1 MLPGMLH
8 KEKKVEVPRSFK
20 RVNYS
25 IKAKESSNRS
35 MFSSIHSP
43 FTGSPAKTLR
53 KRNAFQEEKEMKRSL
68 LLTAKEIDLVEET
81 K

>member
-1 MLPGMLH
+1 MESLRRRSKLIVPMLPGMLL

-35 MFSSIHSP
+35 MFSGIASP
-43 FTGSPAKTLR
+43 LTACPIKTLR
-53 KRNAFQEEKEMKRSL
+53 NRSAFQEKK
-68 LLTAKEIDLVEET
+68 DL
-81 K
+81 

>member
-1 MLPGMLH
+1 MESLRRKSKIIVPMLPGMLH

-35 MFSSIHSP
+35 MWSNISSSFISSP
-43 FTGSPAKTLR
+43 VKSMQ
-53 KRNAFQEEKEMKRSL
+53 KRNAF
-68 LLTAKEIDLVEET
+68 AKVVKDI
-81 K
+81 

>member
-1 MLPGMLH
+1 MESLRRKSKIIVPMLPGMLH

-43 FTGSPAKTLR
+43 FTGSPLKT
-53 KRNAFQEEKEMKRSL
+53 
-68 LLTAKEIDLVEET
+68 
-81 K
+81 

>member
-1 MLPGMLH
+1 MESLRRKSKIIVPMLPGMLH

-35 MFSSIHSP
+35 MWSKIGSSI
-43 FTGSPAKTLR
+43 GSPVKSVQR
-53 KRNAFQEEKEMKRSL
+53 RNAF
-68 LLTAKEIDLVEET
+68 
-81 K
+81 